1 MKMAAITA
9 SAPGR
14 IDYYAQS
21 LYPSTTTSAA
31 FKRGTGETLPGFPSQ
46 YEGERVWTGSK
57 WLDPNLE
64 KSYIVQIDKDDLL
77 EVENALRHFQGLNVP
92 PGLLSRDTFPLPK
105 GLSHRLRKVSQ
116 DCYNGRGFAIVR
128 GISPDRFTDEENV
141 LVFGG
146 ISSYIAPTRGFQ
158 DVHRELVTCHV
169 LSEDMRPGSKEQNLR
184 PAFTNGRLAFHTDV
198 GDILALH
205 TLGVSD
211 TGGETMI
218 ASACQ
223 IYNEMAESRH
233 DLIQELAQNWAFF
246 HSQDYYTD
254 GTPLLTNAPGDKLVF
269 QFSRLPITGFRSQGA
284 NPTLPPPSEKR
295 LEAMAKVE
303 ELAWKHAF
311 PLPREPG
318 DMAYINNLCLMH
330 ARSAFDVDEEGNPL
344 PSKRHLVK
352 LMLQDPELAW
362 ELPQHLGWYLERVYG
377 PNQEDGGRTE
387 KWQLSVKDESLPDG
401 RIWAGSGALSN
412 G

>member
-1 MKMAAITA
+1 MAATTA
-9 SAPGR
+9 PTPGR
-14 IDYYAQS
+14 IDYYAQT
-21 LYPSTTTSAA
+21 LYPSSNTTEPATKVA
-31 FKRGTGETLPGFPSQ
+31 GEALPGFPSR
-46 YEGERVWTGSK
+46 YDGERVWTGPK
-57 WLDPNLE
+57 WLDPKLQQ
-64 KSYIVQIDKDDLL
+64 SYIVRINDKDLP
-77 EVENALRHFQGLNVP
+77 EIERALRHFQGLNLP
-92 PGLLSRDTFPLPK
+92 PVSLSRDTFPLSK
-105 GLSHRLRKVSQ
+105 ELSERLRRVSQ
-116 DCYNGRGFAIVR
+116 DCYNGRGFSLIR

-141 LVFGG
+141 LIFGG

-184 PAFTNGRLAFHTDV
+184 PAFTNGRLAFHTDLS
-198 GDILALH
+198 DILALH
-205 TLGVSD
+205 TLGGSD

-223 IYNEMAESRH
+223 IYNEMAESRP
-233 DLIQELAQNWAFF
+233 DLLEELAQNWAFF
-246 HSQDYYTD
+246 QMRDDYHTD

-269 QFSRLPITGFRSQGA
+269 QFSRLPITGFRSLGA
-284 NPTLPPPSEKR
+284 NPALPPPTEKR

-330 ARSAFDVDEEGNPL
+330 ARSAFDVDEAGNPL

-352 LMLQDPELAW
+352 LMLHDPELAW
-362 ELPQHLGWYLERVYG
+362 ELPKHLGWYLERVYG

-401 RIWAGSGALSN
+401 RIWAGAGALTN

>member
-1 MKMAAITA
+1 MAATTA
-9 SAPGR
+9 GR
-14 IDYYAQS
+14 IDYYAHS
-21 LYPSTTTSAA
+21 LYPNTSTTT
-31 FKRGTGETLPGFPSQ
+31 KPVHVTGEVLAGFPSR

-57 WLDPNLE
+57 WLDPSLE
-64 KSYIVQIDKDDLL
+64 QSYIVAIDNGDLL
-77 EVENALRHFQGLNVP
+77 EIENALRHFQGLSVP
-92 PGLLSRDTFPLPK
+92 PGLLSRDTFPLSE
-105 GLSHRLRKVSQ
+105 GLSGRLRHVAE

-128 GISPDRFTDEENV
+128 GIPPDRFTDEENV
-141 LVFGG
+141 LIFGG

-184 PAFTNGRLAFHTDV
+184 PAFTNGQLAFHTDV

-218 ASACQ
+218 TSACQ
-223 IYNEMAESRH
+223 IYNEMAATRP

-284 NPTLPPPSEKR
+284 NPSLPPPTEKR

-303 ELAWKHAF
+303 ELAWRHAF

-318 DMAYINNLCLMH
+318 DMAYINNLCLVH
-330 ARSAFDVDEEGNPL
+330 ARSAFDVDDDGNPL

-362 ELPQHLGWYLERVYG
+362 DLPEHLGWYLDRVYG
-377 PNQEDGGRTE
+377 PNRADGSRTE
-387 KWQLSVKDESLPDG
+387 KWQLSVRDESLPDG